1 MLFIMHFVCSTLH
14 LDIVLSEKQLRWSFF
29 LKKLTA
35 FSRSTTLAKRS
46 VSDAWLISECFSL
59 FIGLLRGY
67 SGYSTYILVFSPCMG
82 IHFSDFTS
90 V

>member
-1 MLFIMHFVCSTLH
+1 MHFVCSTLH
-14 LDIVLSEKQLRWSFF
+14 LDIVLSVKHLRWTF
-29 LKKLTA
+29 LRKKLTA

-46 VSDAWLISECFSL
+46 VSSDAWLISECFSL

-67 SGYSTYILVFSPCMG
+67 SGYSTYILVFSPYMG
-82 IHFSDFTS
+82 IYFSDFTS